1 MTAELIV
8 PRRLSTKLLY
18 GPDDLFEDFT
28 QPQEVFEP
36 RGLLDV
42 PTCAEACGVS
52 LVHLRVRRTENHYG
66 NVAASFT
73 STHCLQY
80 LAARFPGQIKVDDN
94 EIRTIDKRLSIQ
106 RPDVI
111 DGFLPNRLSVFNTVT
126 GSPDATWLRHGG
138 HCSFRKRP
146 CFRAFDW
153 IRGLPEDGSAPATR
167 H

>member
-8 PRRLSTKLLY
+8 TRRLSTKLLY

-52 LVHLRVRRTENHYG
+52 LVLLRVRRTENHYG

-111 DGFLPNRLSVFNTVT
+111 DGFLAVVGYAELASDAVLFEGLADEAGIGSIVFHQENGT
-126 GSPDATWLRHGG
+126 GSVRRSFAIRLLRG
-138 HCSFRKRP
+138 
-146 CFRAFDW
+146 A
-153 IRGLPEDGSAPATR
+153 
-167 H
+167 